1 MSNHPNFEKIE
12 TVASGYFTYIIGQF
26 HEPDIYV
33 LGAMDMDD
41 PNSWSGGESAVV
53 FYFMITPEEFGWL
66 NEDRPKLDALATKI
80 QTEMPKNRFYSA
92 TCRKQTTPQALK
104 EKCESALKTDS
115 LENDE
120 AFLEWRK
127 TVRFPRTMRVPA
139 TPFNIARHNLAVFQ
153 RTYNAKT
160 ATPEQNAQEEDLEKK
175 LGWLIFKAEELYVT
189 YDASFNPR
197 YPLLETAL
205 GDVHIF
211 STQQLA
217 EASVKHYEEANQY
230 FSTVKKLEQSE
241 IKPFLRFCEKMGVLR
256 FRVDDGLEP
265 VTVLRHNIIPDSNP
279 GFLERHNAGVR
290 NVMLRTL
297 QTLRLFTLHQETMTQ
312 EWKIGLNNWFMTWNR
327 MALQDLGNTTLFALC
342 AAPEDLRKQFQ
353 EDHVYSPQGIQRI
366 QELMRKADCVGTPIA
381 RPNFTG
387 KHRILSTK
395 DGKYPIRI
403 LKNNQTNQSWL
414 LAFTSR
420 EEAAE
425 FVEKNNYPDLVIG
438 LSLDELAA
446 QVGDCTGVL
455 VDPVGLSM
463 SLLPKV
469 LEEAMEVRSQQRV
482 IYRPQ
487 PPQAAEAAK
496 EESQAAAPAEAA
508 PAAVPAE
515 EVPQEPAAA
524 PQAQVEVEP
533 SDDVSEEEDAQDKGG
548 FFSRLFGK

>member
-1 MSNHPNFEKIE
+1 
-12 TVASGYFTYIIGQF
+12 
-26 HEPDIYV
+26 
-33 LGAMDMDD
+33 
-41 PNSWSGGESAVV
+41 
-53 FYFMITPEEFGWL
+53 
-66 NEDRPKLDALATKI
+66 
-80 QTEMPKNRFYSA
+80 
-92 TCRKQTTPQALK
+92 
-104 EKCESALKTDS
+104 
-115 LENDE
+115 
-120 AFLEWRK
+120 
-127 TVRFPRTMRVPA
+127 
-139 TPFNIARHNLAVFQ
+139 
-153 RTYNAKT
+153 
-160 ATPEQNAQEEDLEKK
+160 
-175 LGWLIFKAEELYVT
+175 
-189 YDASFNPR
+189 
-197 YPLLETAL
+197 
-205 GDVHIF
+205 
-211 STQQLA
+211 
-217 EASVKHYEEANQY
+217 
-230 FSTVKKLEQSE
+230 
-241 IKPFLRFCEKMGVLR
+241 
-256 FRVDDGLEP
+256 
-265 VTVLRHNIIPDSNP
+265 
-279 GFLERHNAGVR
+279 
-290 NVMLRTL
+290 MLRTL